1 MKQLR
6 IPARFFGPQHF
17 QAPMSK
23 AEEERAL
30 LAAII
35 SGSDDAIFSKTLDAV
50 VTSWNRGAERMY
62 GYTAEEI
69 VGEPISILVPAD
81 KSNDVDKIMRR
92 IRAGESLDHYE
103 TVRRHKDGTLL
114 YVMLTIS
121 PIRNRKGEVVGAST
135 IARDMTS
142 RRLAEEALRASEK
155 LVAMG
160 RMAASIA
167 HEIRNP
173 LDAAKN
179 ITYLLQQRADLD
191 PSAQELLALLE
202 SQLNHM
208 GEICCRTLAFARP
221 GDAASRIALAGI
233 VDEVFALQGKNL
245 TLKGIEVARKFASAG
260 EVIGY
265 PGPLRQV
272 LVNLISNAMDAI
284 PAAQNGKI
292 TVHIT
297 DLHHPATQ
305 VEGVR
310 ITVSDNGCGIRP
322 ENLKRLFQPFFST
335 KHEEGTGLGLWV
347 SYGIVTQHG
356 GSIRVRSRIE
366 QPARGTVFSVFL
378 PRLGARMN
386 GNTQAA

>member
-1 MKQLR
+1 MKRLR
-6 IPARFFGPQHF
+6 IPARFFGPHHF

-23 AEEERAL
+23 AEEEKAL

-50 VTSWNRGAERMY
+50 ITSWNRGAERIY

-69 VGEPISILVPAD
+69 IGQPVSVLVPAD
-81 KSNDVDKIMRR
+81 KPDDVSFIMRR
-92 IRAGESLDHYE
+92 IRAGESLDHYD
-103 TVRRHKDGTLL
+103 TVRCHKDGSLL
-114 YVMLTIS
+114 YVTLTIS
-121 PIRNRKGEVVGAST
+121 PIRDRNGEIVGAST

-179 ITYLLQQRADLD
+179 ITYLLQQD
-191 PSAQELLALLE
+191 
-202 SQLNHM
+202 SQLDSSMHEMLTLLDNQLAHM
-208 GEICCRTLAFARP
+208 GEICSRTLTFARP
-221 GDAASRIALAGI
+221 GDAASRVALAGI
-233 VDEVFALQGKNL
+233 VDEVFALQRKNL
-245 TLKGIEVARKFASAG
+245 TLKGIEVARRFESPG
-260 EVIGY
+260 EVVGY

-272 LVNLISNAMDAI
+272 LVNIISNAIDAI
-284 PAAQNGKI
+284 PAGQNGRI
-292 TVHIT
+292 TAHISNI
-297 DLHHPATQ
+297 HNPATG

-310 ITVSDNGCGIRP
+310 IAFSDNGGGIRR
-322 ENLKRLFQPFFST
+322 EHLKRLFQPFFST
-335 KHEEGTGLGLWV
+335 KNEEGTGLGLWV
-347 SYGIVTQHG
+347 SYGIVCQHG
-356 GSIRVRSRIE
+356 GSIRVRSRVE
-366 QPARGTVFSVFL
+366 GPARGTVFSIFL
-378 PRLGARMN
+378 PRLGARVN